1 MPTNWDQAAIL
12 KTPMEIC
19 WQFDYDIER
28 HDLKNLYEKSKQLQ
42 WDAEKDL
49 DWAYEIDPSRPLV
62 DENRSGLDQIPI
74 LQKLSKKQKETF
86 TLHSTAHML
95 SQFLHGEQ
103 GALMT
108 SAALTHAVPDYEG
121 KLYAATQTMDEA
133 RHVEGYEKY
142 IRKLAVVYPM
152 APWLR
157 ETIDITLQAD
167 HWVKIAIG
175 MNMIVEGLALSSFH
189 NMRRTT
195 SCELLRNLTSL
206 VLRDE
211 ARHVA
216 FGSLYVRDAIDQMH
230 PDDQEDQA
238 QFAFDVIKFLSD
250 AFGGIDGRGNQMP
263 DPGFF
268 CVLDEVGIEPE
279 DFVKSA
285 IEAGQEG
292 IAADAPPG
300 QVHSFKDLMM
310 PNLVRVGAI
319 TERTRELFAAEDIPI
334 WDDMSVLKSMEK
346 NEVN

>member
-1 MPTNWDQAAIL
+1 
-12 KTPMEIC
+12 
-19 WQFDYDIER
+19 
-28 HDLKNLYEKSKQLQ
+28 
-42 WDAEKDL
+42 
-49 DWAYEIDPSRPLV
+49 
-62 DENRSGLDQIPI
+62 
-74 LQKLSKKQKETF
+74 
-86 TLHSTAHML
+86 
-95 SQFLHGEQ
+95 
-103 GALMT
+103 
-108 SAALTHAVPDYEG
+108 
-121 KLYAATQTMDEA
+121 
-133 RHVEGYEKY
+133 
-142 IRKLAVVYPM
+142 
-152 APWLR
+152 
-157 ETIDITLQAD
+157 
-167 HWVKIAIG
+167 
-175 MNMIVEGLALSSFH
+175 
-189 NMRRTT
+189 MRRTT

-334 WDDMSVLKSMEK
+334 WDDMRVLKSMEK